1 MLTRQNRNRL
11 IFGGVILLA
20 LVVAATGGASWADGR
35 FPWTNPVAN
44 VDTTPLDDPAPIV
57 DPASSSALNVV
68 AIGDSIMAGDGVNG
82 DEAWLAIVAE
92 AHGWKLT
99 NLASDG
105 SGFVTVG
112 DDGDTFSDQTI
123 VALSLHP
130 DVIIL
135 SGSSNDLGVSQAV
148 LANATTALIERIH
161 LVLPQTII
169 LTVDAIWGDT
179 EAPDQLAEMDRSVR
193 QASASSGGA
202 YLDIGQPLSATSNL
216 MQSDGVHPNAAGQ
229 AALADA
235 FDAALVSSGL
245 RL

>member
-11 IFGGVILLA
+11 ILGGVVLLA
-20 LVVAATGGASWADGR
+20 LAVAATGGASWADGR
-35 FPWTNPVAN
+35 LPWMNPVAD
-44 VDTTPLDDPAPIV
+44 VYTTPLDNPAPIV
-57 DPASSSALNVV
+57 APARSSALNVV
-68 AIGDSIMAGDGVNG
+68 AIGDSIMAGNGVNG

-92 AHGWKLT
+92 DHGWKLT

-135 SGSSNDLGVSQAV
+135 SASSNDLGVSSAV
-148 LANATTALIERIH
+148 LTNATTALIELIH
-161 LVLPQTII
+161 HVLPETKI

-179 EAPDQLAEMDRSVR
+179 EAPDQLAEMDTSVR
-193 QASASSGGA
+193 QASASAGGA

-216 MQSDGVHPNAAGQ
+216 MQPDGVHPNAAGQ
-229 AALADA
+229 AALAHA
-235 FDAALVSSGL
+235 FDSALARSGL
-245 RL
+245 SL